1 MTRRRLASRRAFAL
15 PLTLVILLS
24 VSLIVTVAM
33 QRQAAQ
39 TRVVQR
45 QINEYKKRH
54 DAHGVRAIVLRWIKD
69 IPRSELA
76 ALAESAGPAQFF
88 ELPSGAAAVV
98 RVFDGQGLPLRATA
112 SVGSEMQAPYRDMLG
127 RLAARPDLTRGA
139 GPWQISIGGAP
150 RVVLEAMVSKSGPE
164 FADEVLRMRRVDG
177 GVDRAD
183 FSRLVST
190 MAIDGEDRRFLT
202 RAVSFESSLWRIV
215 VETEDWAGKR
225 RYDMLVE
232 RTPSRTTVHEWFE
245 YAESD
250 LNRFAESDADE

>member
-1 MTRRRLASRRAFAL
+1 MTRRAAAPRRAFAL
-15 PLTLVILLS
+15 PLTLIILLS
-24 VSLIVTVAM
+24 VSLMATVAM

-54 DAHGVRAIVLRWIKD
+54 DAYGVRAIVLHWLKE
-69 IPRSELA
+69 IPRTELA
-76 ALAESAGPAQFF
+76 AFAQSGGPAQFF
-88 ELPSGAAAVV
+88 ELPSGAKAVV
-98 RVFDGQGLPLRATA
+98 RVLDGQGLPVRNTA
-112 SVGSEMQAPYRDMLG
+112 GIDSEMQALYQDMLG
-127 RLAARPDLTRGA
+127 RLAGRPDLTRGT

-150 RVVLEAMVSKSGPE
+150 RPVLEAMVSQSGPE

-177 GVDRAD
+177 EVDRAD

-190 MAIDGEDRRFLT
+190 LAIDGEDRRFIT
-202 RAVSFESSLWRIV
+202 RAVSFDSSLWRLV

-232 RTPSRTTVHEWFE
+232 RTPAQTTIHEWFE
-245 YAESD
+245 YAEAD
-250 LNRFAESDADE
+250 LNRFAESDDGD